1 MKIKA
6 LVTTLVLGSSSL
18 ALAAPAYNTY
28 SAPAVRDHRT
38 LPAPRPAPLPAP
50 AVQARF
56 NVAARWQKPVF
67 RPLLLANNT
76 RVAGMEDISVA
87 HGTRAFTKLE
97 IEANRGRTNLELVV
111 IRFANG
117 QSQTVNLRGN
127 QSGVVKAGKSLTID
141 LQGNARYI
149 KSIKLIGKSGRRAS
163 IDVRAV

>member
-6 LVTTLVLGSSSL
+6 LITTLVLGSSSL
-18 ALAAPAYNTY
+18 ALAAPAYNG
-28 SAPAVRDHRT
+28 PAVRDHRT

-50 AVQARF
+50 TAQARF
-56 NVAARWQKPVF
+56 NFGFAWHRPVA

-87 HGTRAFTKLE
+87 QGRRAFTKLE
-97 IEANRGRTNLELVV
+97 LKANSGRTNLELVV

-127 QSGVVKAGKSLTID
+127 QNGVIKAGKSVTID
-141 LQGNARYI
+141 LAGNARYI
-149 KSIKLIGKSGRRAS
+149 QSIKLIGKSGRRAS
-163 IDVRAV
+163 IDVLAL